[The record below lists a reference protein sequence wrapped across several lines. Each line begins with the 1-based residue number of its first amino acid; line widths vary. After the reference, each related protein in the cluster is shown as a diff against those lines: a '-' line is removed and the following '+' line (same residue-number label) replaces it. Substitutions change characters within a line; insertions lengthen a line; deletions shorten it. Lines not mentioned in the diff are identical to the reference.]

1 MKLLNEKLAINE
13 YIYPFAEKNNSLLYS
28 YIQTLP
34 RGENNTGVVKSLKL
48 TPRNLHLDSN
58 NEIQSLL
65 KWINQLLDRDF
76 IRRSHPMASY
86 QHNPSVG
93 LKCNEM
99 WALVCDKGDS
109 IDPHTH
115 SPNAYTF
122 TYYVNTPKGSSPII
136 FPISGHRI
144 KAEAGKLVIF
154 EGRLIHA
161 IPPNKCEGRCIIG
174 GCIGL

>member
-76 IRRSHPMASY
+76 IRRSHPMDSY

-122 TYYVNTPKGSSPII
+122 TYYVNTPKGSSPLVL
-136 FPISGHRI
+136 STSKRKI
-144 KAEAGKLVIF
+144 KPEPGKLLIF
-154 EGRLIHA
+154 DARIFHE
-161 IPPNKCEGRCIIG
+161 IPPNQCDSRCLVCG
-174 GCIGL
+174 NFM